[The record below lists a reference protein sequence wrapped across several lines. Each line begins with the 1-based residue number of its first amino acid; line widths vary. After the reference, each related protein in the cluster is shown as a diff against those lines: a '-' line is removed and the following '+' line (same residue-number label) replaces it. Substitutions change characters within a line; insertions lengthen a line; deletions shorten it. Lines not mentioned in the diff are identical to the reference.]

1 MPKTII
7 FDLDGT
13 LVDVVPLFVEIFNT
27 LADDFSYSKITP
39 EEIASI
45 KEKNLGWFLFT
56 KLGLRLW
63 RYREFSEKGQALYL
77 EHLETIEWFPGM
89 PELFFRLKESGY
101 TVGVLSS
108 NSIEAIRKLLAQKN
122 LQADFVATASL
133 SNKATALK
141 NTLLSQKIDPES
153 TLYVGDELRDIRACQ
168 KAGIPIIAVTW
179 GLNSK
184 ESLIQTGVPTVD
196 SVAELEQM
204 LAQQ

>member
-13 LVDVVPLFVEIFNT
+13 LVDVVPLFIEIFNT

-39 EEIASI
+39 EEIVSI

-56 KLGLRLW
+56 KLGLRFW
-63 RYREFSEKGQALYL
+63 RYREFSQKGQALYL
-77 EHLETIEWFPGM
+77 EHLETIQWFPGM
-89 PELFFRLKESGY
+89 SELFRKLQESGC

-108 NSIEAIRKLLAQKN
+108 NSIEAIKKLLTHKN
-122 LQADFVATASL
+122 LQADFIATASL
-133 SNKATALK
+133 SNKAAALK
-141 NTLLSQKIDPES
+141 NTLLSQKIDPRG

-168 KAGIPIIAVTW
+168 KAGVPIIAVTW

-184 ESLIQTGVPTVD
+184 ESLIQTKVPTVD
-196 SVAELEQM
+196 SVTELEQM
-204 LAQQ
+204 LTQS

>member
-1 MPKTII
+1 MLKTVI

-39 EEIASI
+39 NEINAI

-56 KLGLRLW
+56 KLGLRFW
-63 RYREFSEKGQALYL
+63 RYREFSRKGQALYL
-77 EHLETIEWFPGM
+77 EHLEVIEWFPGI
-89 PELFFRLKESGY
+89 PELLLKLKESGY

-108 NSIEAIRKLLAQKN
+108 NSIEAIKKLLAQKKF
-122 LQADFVATASL
+122 QADFVATASL
-133 SNKATALK
+133 SNKATAIK
-141 NTLLSQKIDPES
+141 NTLLSQKIDPQYAI
-153 TLYVGDELRDIRACQ
+153 YVGDELRDIRACQ

-184 ESLIQTGVPTVD
+184 KSLVQTGVPTAD
-196 SVAELEQM
+196 SVTELEQM
-204 LAQQ
+204 LARQ